1 MGSKTKTPTYDYQA
15 SQANQTWAAD
25 QARKYG
31 NVGVNSALGG
41 YNWTTNADGTQSVNV
56 NLSDADKQKLA
67 SQNQAASMQ
76 NQALSNLSLD
86 PTQAQNTYYNMATRY
101 MDPQFKQAQ
110 QDLETNL
117 INKGIPIGSQAWN
130 RATGELQDNQQ
141 QALAQARDSALGQGQ
156 QYVGGNINNINSL
169 GSIGSNVYNP
179 LQNIVQGEGG
189 QFGGQYDTQYAA
201 QNAAAQ
207 QNAAAKNAMTQ
218 AIIQGGTNLG
228 TSFFSDKRLKEN
240 IEFVKKIDGIN
251 IYKFDYIDGDKNQI
265 GVIAQEIL
273 ETPYKNAVLKDK
285 SGYYKVDYSKL
296 PILVNKEIEEIKNG
310 K

>member
-1 MGSKTKTPTYDYQA
+1 MGTSNAKTPAYDTTA
-15 SQANQTWAAD
+15 SQKEQMWAAE

-41 YNWTTNADGTQSVNV
+41 YSWTTNPNGTQSVDV
-56 NLSDADKQKLA
+56 NLSDADKQKMAL
-67 SQNQAASMQ
+67 Q
-76 NQALSNLSLD
+76 NQALTNLNLD

-101 MDPQFKQAQ
+101 MEPQFKQAQ

-130 RATGELQDNQQ
+130 RATGELQDTQQ
-141 QALAQARDSALGQGQ
+141 QALAQARDSSLFQGQ
-156 QYVGGNINNINSL
+156 QYTGGNISNINSL
-169 GSIGSNVYNP
+169 GSSIYNP

-201 QNAAAQ
+201 QSAAAQ
-207 QNAAAKNAMTQ
+207 QNAAAKNARTN
-218 AIIQGGTNLG
+218 AIIGAVGGMAG
-228 TSFFSDKRLKEN
+228 GAMAMSDERLKEN
-240 IEFVKKIDGIN
+240 IQFIKKIDGIN
-251 IYKFDYIDGDKNQI
+251 IYKFDYIDGNKNQI
-265 GVIAQEIL
+265 GVIAQEVL
-273 ETPYKNAVLKDK
+273 KTPYKEAVLKDK

-296 PILVNKEIEEIKNG
+296 PILVRDEINKLKEKNA